1 MGTIDLLPSLASMT
15 PKNLPAK
22 KKIDGLDA
30 SGLILGKSSNTRSEF
45 LYYTSRGIL
54 EGIRSGDWKL
64 LRKKPRNK
72 NQKETIMLFDLAE
85 DLGEQNNL
93 ATHQPAI
100 VARLSVRM
108 EELDEEIEKNSRS
121 PWLKN

>member
-1 MGTIDLLPSLASMT
+1 
-15 PKNLPAK
+15 
-22 KKIDGLDA
+22 
-30 SGLILGKSSNTRSEF
+30 LILGKSNNTRSEF

-72 NQKETIMLFDLAE
+72 NQKETIMLFDLAK

-93 ATHQPAI
+93 ATYQPAI
-100 VARLSVRM
+100 VARLSFLM
-108 EELDEEIEKNSRS
+108 EELDGEIEENSRS